1 MDEFDDIRPYRDDEV
16 GPAVAALA
24 DDPAFVAFGARFAV
38 PALGP
43 GLRTLLHPLIRRLI
57 KRQARRLDSV
67 DDLQQLVG
75 RYLRLLLRVTSDG
88 MTVRGLDVLDPSQ
101 PYLFISNHR
110 DIVLDPTLLNYALW
124 LEGHATTQVA
134 IGDNLLGTGYRC
146 DLMRLNKAFV
156 VYRDVSGAKAALSAM
171 RQTSSYMRTVLEAGE
186 SVWIAQR
193 QGRSKDG
200 VDRTEPALLK
210 MLHLAYRSETRSVGE
225 WLRRVR
231 LAPVSISY
239 EIDPCAPIKAR
250 ELYYRDTQGRYD
262 KDPEEDA
269 ESIERGIAGFKG
281 RIHVHVSPPVEGD
294 YADADELARHL
305 DHRIV
310 SNLVDYPTHHHARS
324 GGDGDLSGASPRTRE
339 TFLGDLAACPD
350 EYRPYFLLQYA
361 NQVEHKRTLE
371 TAKANAAPVGRCG
384 DRNAAPT
391 ARPFVRRPT

>member
-24 DDPAFVAFGARFAV
+24 DDPAFVAFGTRFAA
-38 PALGP
+38 PALGSR
-43 GLRTLLHPLIRRLI
+43 LRPLLHPLVRRLI
-57 KRQARRLDSV
+57 KRQARRLGSV

-75 RYLRLLLRVTSDG
+75 RYLRLLLQVTSDG
-88 MTVRGLDVLDPSQ
+88 MTVSGLDVLDPSQ
-101 PYLFISNHR
+101 TYLFISNHR

-124 LEGHATTQVA
+124 LDGHATTQVA

-156 VYRDVSGAKAALSAM
+156 VYRDVSGAKAALGAM
-171 RQTSSYMRTVLEAGE
+171 RQTSSYMRTVREAGE

-210 MLHLAYRSETRSVGE
+210 MLHLAYRGETRSLGE

-239 EIDPCAPIKAR
+239 EIDPCAPNKAR
-250 ELYYRDTQGRYD
+250 ELYHRDTEGRYD
-262 KDPEEDA
+262 KDPDEDA
-269 ESIERGIAGFKG
+269 ESIERGITGFKG
-281 RIHVHVSPPVEGD
+281 RIHVHFSPPVEGD

-305 DHRIV
+305 DQRIV
-310 SNLVDYPTHHHARS
+310 ANLVDYPTHHHARS
-324 GGDGDLSGASPRTRE
+324 RCDGDLSGMSPRARE
-339 TFLGDLAACPD
+339 TFLGDLAACTD

-361 NQVEHKRTLE
+361 NQLENKRTL
-371 TAKANAAPVGRCG
+371 KAAEVNAARSDGAG
-384 DRNAAPT
+384 
-391 ARPFVRRPT
+391 AR